1 MLYVS
6 TKSSYYYSFRKEK
19 ELRNSG
25 ETRHGKKKLRVYHA
39 ILYSFEAMN
48 MIILKTFLGKQS
60 NNRSISC
67 SV

>member
-25 ETRHGKKKLRVYHA
+25 ETRHGKKHYASTTLFSIRLR
-39 ILYSFEAMN
+39 
-48 MIILKTFLGKQS
+48 
-60 NNRSISC
+60 R
-67 SV
+67 

>member
-25 ETRHGKKKLRVYHA
+25 ETRHGKKKITRLPR
-39 ILYSFEAMN
+39 YSLF
-48 MIILKTFLGKQS
+48 
-60 NNRSISC
+60 
-67 SV
+67 V